1 MANLFDR
8 SNYPT
13 QEPYELVVGDRWAW
27 KREDLNTDYS
37 TDLYSLSYEF
47 HCDSGGGGNHAFTI
61 NATESGN
68 VYYVEVA
75 STTTAG
81 YNPHRYVWDAY
92 ITRTSDSQRIRI
104 DSGVT
109 QLLDNLAN
117 TNADQRS
124 HVKKVLDALEAMI
137 ANRASVDQSSMSIA
151 GRSLSR
157 MDIND
162 LLSWRDKYK
171 AEYLRELKKARAKN
185 GSSTGNTV
193 KVRFS

>member
-13 QEPYELVVGDRWAW
+13 QEPYELVVGDRWVW

-47 HCDSGGGGNHAFTI
+47 HCDSGGGGNHKFTI

-81 YNPHRYVWDAY
+81 YSPHRYVWDAY

-109 QLLDNLAN
+109 ELLDNLAN

-171 AEYLRELKKARAKN
+171 AEYLRELKRARAKN

>member
-13 QEPYELVVGDRWAW
+13 QEPYELVVGDRWVW

-75 STTTAG
+75 STTTAN
-81 YNPHRYVWDAY
+81 YSPHRYVWDAY

-137 ANRASVDQSSMSIA
+137 ANRAAVDQSSMSIA